1 MEPTIEVD
9 MDLAY
14 SNYAILEEEEKE
26 LIEQIM
32 NGPLRAVIA
41 KVFGAE
47 FNNMLGQ
54 FATAEPAPRRGLAAR
69 T

>member
-1 MEPTIEVD
+1 MEPTIEID

-14 SNYAILEEEEKE
+14 SNYAVLEEEEKTMIRE
-26 LIEQIM
+26 AM
-32 NGPLRAVIA
+32 SGPLRDVIG

-47 FNNMLGQ
+47 FDRMLGQ
-54 FATAEPAPRRGLAAR
+54 FAAAEPAPRRGLAAR